1 MKKTYSKSSRQGLPG
16 GPNEMFEKV
25 KGIIVSQR
33 GQWDFPGMN
42 TMVPTDDGR
51 ITMRGVPYPV
61 YGQDETGYGQMMYPG
76 QEYQFP
82 GNNVLELP
90 MAQNGVEKTS
100 WVDYINPYNWGV
112 TNRDDAGDFK
122 KAFRASRIDGDDQF
136 MWHGKRYS
144 TKLAPASEEE
154 KPKSNVL
161 DLDNALDYLVET
173 RGGTRDLWGHMADTI
188 GYHESGHT
196 MDPLQMQN
204 SGGPG
209 RGIFQFEAPSLITAK
224 NRYNRIADRL
234 KLKPDPKILSAKSAL
249 ELSPEQQYSLFLINL
264 SESQAKLKDYADNKL
279 PLVDL
284 WLQGHKRIEKD
295 ENRESFR
302 TSVQKAK
309 DKSIQ
314 KGYDSFKKL
323 GGSLPRAQNGLTV
336 SEIWEQQTGTP
347 WSEARNKGYTSGS
360 FQDNVKLRQQLLSGN
375 FNNNVTQST
384 ANTLQSQPLTN
395 DTGVLD
401 IKANDFNEA
410 FKQARNTLGAN
421 KIFVWNGRKYG
432 TNLKGEDFKP
442 DEKTLSDAGLNDKQT
457 KFRLEKENNAL
468 QDPYIGKSTV
478 KLEGDWK
485 DLEEVKTDKKE
496 YEKSSQA
503 ERIVRYKNEIK
514 DNKSYV
520 IVDKEKGLLHIYKPG
535 ESKPIFTSG
544 IDLGKNIGDDQTVTK
559 ALDTNKD
566 GITTEA
572 DKVKNRWVV
581 DWEKGSGTTGAGRY
595 YVSNITKNSIEPGYE
610 GYPSIN
616 MMNERQYDEFK
627 KSGKIENI
635 STSFHKGYV
644 VDDNNRVSNG
654 CIRCNKTTLNNL
666 VQQLSNS
673 SEVYILPED
682 RDEQGNLIN
691 EFVYENGKLN
701 FRTKDYNKY
710 LTYKDSK
717 GQTQKGQGLN
727 RTEQTLNYKPITLD
741 YDPVRLSVLSK
752 GTHDEGVVES
762 FSDALS
768 DNKQKIMKVAQIN
781 GDIYNEIA
789 KMTFGILG
797 AETNWGETF
806 NIGENVVKGIGRMI
820 TGKVG
825 GPDYSFKADVGR
837 TNPDDSVG
845 LTQLKWKWVS
855 EGERK
860 KLKELGITSSEDFL
874 DPQKAAIGTAVI
886 LGIRYNEQLKTDQK
900 ANIWENLPPKWNNRS
915 NYARRIKFNS
925 APVFVSE
932 YTGDPKK
939 GDAIKQNYKKETTK
953 KLIENTIKQDSLKPF
968 ISESTGLN
976 PLTRNINYQQINF
989 PKQQLGGALP
999 QFQYAGQFNPQLARP
1014 NPLTGKYAWEQSIP
1028 KKTAVN
1034 VAPKMQPAARATTN
1048 VQKQN
1053 LNLDRDN
1060 RLLDANLIYSDASSN
1075 PLSNAVHTGLDAVGM
1090 VPVIGEPADLANALL
1105 YNYEGDLENA
1115 ALSTAGMIPFLGMLG
1130 TGKRLLGKAKKA
1142 FSQRG
1147 EDFGPEGLIPKWG
1160 DRANPKL
1167 LVQSPPEIK
1176 SVFKGVPHYGK
1187 DPALE
1192 AAKGA
1197 LDVMKEQGRYLDN
1210 ISFDASKLSPEQV
1223 KFHGIKHGRAVV
1235 EVALPNGN
1243 TQLFYKSS
1251 GLAGKSGAGVGNT
1264 TQDLW
1269 QPYGGH
1275 ASNYASSNWFIKDK
1289 GFKDWYGSK
1298 SFRDISGNLDR
1309 IAAQG
1314 NYDLSGQLKAFKQLG
1329 GSLPK
1334 AQSLGQFNPQSFQP
1348 NPITGLY
1355 NWEKPK
1361 VKPTLSDFEPKQ
1373 KAAPRSSTSVATKSD
1388 PVKAARQINAVAAE
1402 EYERNRQGVIRA
1414 TNRPVS
1420 VFRPGAGDPEAVMEY
1435 TGVPSAIRIAQ
1446 NPESVNDFLSGV
1458 DQLILGSSPVSG
1470 MMGMR
1475 RDFTPEE
1482 TQALLDYST
1491 VATMG
1496 LPLVRG
1502 AGKLGAQGLKQTGKY
1517 LTQGPLRNT
1526 YKYNPWAF
1534 KPNESNWY
1542 RQVGKSAIDD
1552 ALETGLVREIGEEVS
1567 PRMWGEFQ
1575 NQIKRLQGDD
1585 AILDYN
1591 ERYMQQMLAGRRP
1604 NSPYFAKG
1612 ELFYPMDKKV
1622 TMTKS
1627 GKISKNPAAK
1637 GTADYL
1643 IETDLPNESFQ
1654 PAYVKG
1660 MYLGVP
1666 EEIGSTAILKP
1677 NPELRSLENFNLYK
1691 KNWWK
1696 GYKPINT
1703 PKQLPGS
1710 PNAFKSEIDWAK
1722 WNKEIP
1728 ENKALMQEYNAIEQ
1742 QAKADGSWMKNPD
1755 GSAFQGT
1762 PEQFVQ
1768 QNSENFKNYV
1778 NNSGGNYEEYIK
1790 DPYFYHGSKNKGIK
1804 EFHTPQNPNYKKA
1817 TGDTP
1822 ETGIFITR
1830 DEDLADMYATEHKWE
1845 GLDLVDGK
1853 KVGETYKLYA
1863 PGNYA
1868 NPGLRNPNNILTTSV
1883 GTKVEKPILTGNI
1896 DLKDLEYLQ
1905 NLGYSGLKNSAIGEG
1920 TERVIFNPNAIKS
1933 ATGNNGM
1940 FDMTNPNI
1948 YKVLAPVMGIGAGAY
1963 GVNQIQNTQPTMRR
1977 FGGNLNFQK
1986 GGIKKGGIKNLS
1998 PYGELQVYPTESGVG
2013 LSGEAGLDYQ
2023 LPFGNSAY
2031 LSNSFNVE
2039 PGYGSYFNPGFG
2051 IEQPIG
2057 GNRGSFFIGA
2067 EMFDGA
2073 PRLNAGLRYRFED
2086 GGSLPTAGDPV
2097 LNFIQRQSPRFSK
2110 SKK

>member
-1 MKKTYSKSSRQGLPG
+1 MKNTYSKNSRQGLPG

-61 YGQDETGYGQMMYPG
+61 YGQDETGYGQMMYPN

-82 GNNVLELP
+82 GKNVLELP
-90 MAQNGVEKTS
+90 MAQVGLQVPIQQPDALRVHMN
-100 WVDYINPYNWGV
+100 INPNAEYME
-112 TNRDDAGDFK
+112 K
-122 KAFRASRIDGDDQF
+122 K
-136 MWHGKRYS
+136 
-144 TKLAPASEEE
+144 
-154 KPKSNVL
+154 KSDVL
-161 DLDNALDYLVET
+161 DLDNTLDYLVET

-209 RGIFQFEAPSLITAK
+209 RGIFQFEAPSLITAQ
-224 NRYNRIADRL
+224 NRYQRISDRL
-234 KLKPDPKILSAKSAL
+234 NLKPDPKILSAKSAL

-264 SESQAKLKDYADNKL
+264 AESSAKLKDYADNKL

-284 WLQGHKRIEKD
+284 WLQGHKKIEKG
-295 ENRESFR
+295 ENRGSFR

-314 KGYDSFKKL
+314 KGYDSFK
-323 GGSLPRAQNGLTV
+323 
-336 SEIWEQQTGTP
+336 
-347 WSEARNKGYTSGS
+347 
-360 FQDNVKLRQQLLSGN
+360 
-375 FNNNVTQST
+375 
-384 ANTLQSQPLTN
+384 
-395 DTGVLD
+395 
-401 IKANDFNEA
+401 
-410 FKQARNTLGAN
+410 
-421 KIFVWNGRKYG
+421 
-432 TNLKGEDFKP
+432 
-442 DEKTLSDAGLNDKQT
+442 
-457 KFRLEKENNAL
+457 
-468 QDPYIGKSTV
+468 
-478 KLEGDWK
+478 
-485 DLEEVKTDKKE
+485 
-496 YEKSSQA
+496 
-503 ERIVRYKNEIK
+503 
-514 DNKSYV
+514 
-520 IVDKEKGLLHIYKPG
+520 
-535 ESKPIFTSG
+535 
-544 IDLGKNIGDDQTVTK
+544 
-559 ALDTNKD
+559 
-566 GITTEA
+566 
-572 DKVKNRWVV
+572 
-581 DWEKGSGTTGAGRY
+581 
-595 YVSNITKNSIEPGYE
+595 
-610 GYPSIN
+610 
-616 MMNERQYDEFK
+616 
-627 KSGKIENI
+627 
-635 STSFHKGYV
+635 
-644 VDDNNRVSNG
+644 
-654 CIRCNKTTLNNL
+654 
-666 VQQLSNS
+666 
-673 SEVYILPED
+673 
-682 RDEQGNLIN
+682 
-691 EFVYENGKLN
+691 
-701 FRTKDYNKY
+701 
-710 LTYKDSK
+710 
-717 GQTQKGQGLN
+717 
-727 RTEQTLNYKPITLD
+727 
-741 YDPVRLSVLSK
+741 
-752 GTHDEGVVES
+752 
-762 FSDALS
+762 
-768 DNKQKIMKVAQIN
+768 
-781 GDIYNEIA
+781 
-789 KMTFGILG
+789 
-797 AETNWGETF
+797 
-806 NIGENVVKGIGRMI
+806 
-820 TGKVG
+820 
-825 GPDYSFKADVGR
+825 
-837 TNPDDSVG
+837 
-845 LTQLKWKWVS
+845 
-855 EGERK
+855 
-860 KLKELGITSSEDFL
+860 
-874 DPQKAAIGTAVI
+874 
-886 LGIRYNEQLKTDQK
+886 
-900 ANIWENLPPKWNNRS
+900 
-915 NYARRIKFNS
+915 
-925 APVFVSE
+925 
-932 YTGDPKK
+932 
-939 GDAIKQNYKKETTK
+939 
-953 KLIENTIKQDSLKPF
+953 
-968 ISESTGLN
+968 
-976 PLTRNINYQQINF
+976 
-989 PKQQLGGALP
+989 QLGGALP
-999 QFQYAGQFNPQLARP
+999 RFQYEGQFNPQLARP

-1090 VPVIGEPADLANALL
+1090 VPVIGEPADVANALL

-1147 EDFGPEGLIPKWG
+1147 EDFGPERLIPEWG

-1275 ASNYASSNWFIKDK
+1275 ASNYASSNWFIKDE

-1334 AQSLGQFNPQSFQP
+1334 AQMLGEFNPQSFQP

-1355 NWEKPK
+1355 NWEKPR

-1388 PVKAARQINAVAAE
+1388 PVKAARQINSVAAE

-1420 VFRPGAGDPEAVMEY
+1420 VFRPGVGNPEAVMEY
-1435 TGVPSAIRIAQ
+1435 TGVPSAVRIAQ
-1446 NPESVNDFLSGV
+1446 NTESVNDFLSGV

-1470 MMGMR
+1470 MIGMR

-1591 ERYMQQMLAGRRP
+1591 ERYMQQILAGRRP

-1612 ELFYPMDKKV
+1612 KLFYPMDKKV

-1691 KNWWK
+1691 KNWWQ

-1710 PNAFKSEIDWAK
+1710 PNALI
-1722 WNKEIP
+1722 
-1728 ENKALMQEYNAIEQ
+1728 
-1742 QAKADGSWMKNPD
+1742 
-1755 GSAFQGT
+1755 
-1762 PEQFVQ
+1762 
-1768 QNSENFKNYV
+1768 
-1778 NNSGGNYEEYIK
+1778 
-1790 DPYFYHGSKNKGIK
+1790 
-1804 EFHTPQNPNYKKA
+1804 
-1817 TGDTP
+1817 
-1822 ETGIFITR
+1822 
-1830 DEDLADMYATEHKWE
+1830 
-1845 GLDLVDGK
+1845 
-1853 KVGETYKLYA
+1853 
-1863 PGNYA
+1863 
-1868 NPGLRNPNNILTTSV
+1868 
-1883 GTKVEKPILTGNI
+1883 
-1896 DLKDLEYLQ
+1896 
-1905 NLGYSGLKNSAIGEG
+1905 
-1920 TERVIFNPNAIKS
+1920 
-1933 ATGNNGM
+1933 GNNGM

-1948 YKVLAPVMGIGAGAY
+1948 YKALAPVMGIGAGAY
-1963 GVNQIQNTQPTMRR
+1963 GVNQMQDAQPMQR

-1986 GGIKKGGIKNLS
+1986 GGDYNMKRAS
-1998 PYGELQVYPTESGVG
+1998 ELGYTPD
-2013 LSGEAGLDYQ
+2013 EAGHYPSVDEETGIWLKSKQHPTAWMESMYGYQ
-2023 LPFGNSAY
+2023 LNPEVYNNYNVTYNPEGYFGENQLQYMSKQ
-2031 LSNSFNVE
+2031 F
-2039 PGYGSYFNPGFG
+2039 
-2051 IEQPIG
+2051 
-2057 GNRGSFFIGA
+2057 
-2067 EMFDGA
+2067 
-2073 PRLNAGLRYRFED
+2073 